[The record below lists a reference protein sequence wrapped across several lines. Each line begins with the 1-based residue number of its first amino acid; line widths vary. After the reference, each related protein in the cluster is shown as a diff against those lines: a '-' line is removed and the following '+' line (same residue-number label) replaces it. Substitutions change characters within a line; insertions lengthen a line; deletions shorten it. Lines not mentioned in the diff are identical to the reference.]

1 MRNRQTRFPG
11 AILIAALTFAA
22 GAYAQTV
29 DHPATIEGHP
39 NFNGVWQTINSANWN
54 LEAHSAEPLSEFWQ
68 MGAIAAIPAGQ
79 SVVKEGTIPYL
90 PAAMEQRELNKAN
103 WPKEDNEAK
112 CYMLGIPRYMY
123 HNMPFQIFQSDG
135 DMLMVYPFAAG
146 NRTIWMSD
154 DTEPPVDSWMGK
166 SRGHWDGEDL
176 VVVTTGQYGKWLDRA
191 GNFAS
196 DKLTVTERFKLLDP
210 NHIWYEAT
218 MEDPETYSAPWT
230 IEMPLYRLVNDNAE
244 VLEHKC
250 VPFAD
255 MLLYSDLVLEEDDE
269 SEQ

>member
-1 MRNRQTRFPG
+1 M
-11 AILIAALTFAA
+11 
-22 GAYAQTV
+22 
-29 DHPATIEGHP
+29 
-39 NFNGVWQTINSANWN
+39 NGVWQAINSAYWN
-54 LEAHSAEPLSEFWQ
+54 LEAHSAEPLPDFWQ

-79 SVVKEGTIPYL
+79 SVVKEGEIPYL
-90 PAAMEQRELNKAN
+90 PAAKQQRELNKAN
-103 WPKEDNEAK
+103 WPKEDNESK

-123 HNMPFQIFQSDG
+123 HNMPFQIFKSNG

-146 NRTIWMSD
+146 NRTIWMND

-166 SRGHWDGEDL
+166 SSGHWDGEEL

-196 DKLTVTERFKLLDP
+196 EQLKVTERFKLLDP
-210 NHIWYEAT
+210 NHIWYQAT
-218 MEDPETYSAPWT
+218 MEDPATYSAPWT
-230 IEMPLYRLVNDNAE
+230 IEMPLYRLVNDNAQ

-255 MLLYSDLVLEEDDE
+255 MLLYSDLILEQDE
-269 SEQ
+269 SQQ